1 MKEKDER
8 YTDPLTER
16 AALREQ
22 AEEMDQIQARRW
34 EDARRMTG
42 GGALSAGL
50 FSTAETA
57 AISE

>member
-1 MKEKDER
+1 MNEDGKERDA
-8 YTDPLTER
+8 LSER
-16 AALREQ
+16 AALREM
-22 AEEMDQIQARRW
+22 AEKLDQMQARRW

-50 FSTAETA
+50 NSEGSTA